1 MNDDNRLLYDIDDE
15 EYENMS
21 EEYENMSEEERAEI
35 SERTMEDALE
45 MMFPDGR
52 DED

>member
-1 MNDDNRLLYDIDDE
+1 MYDIDD
-15 EYENMS
+15 

>member
-1 MNDDNRLLYDIDDE
+1 MNDDNRLLYDIDD
-15 EYENMS
+15 

>member
-1 MNDDNRLLYDIDDE
+1 MNDDNRLLYDIDD
-15 EYENMS
+15 

-45 MMFPDGR
+45 MMFHDGR

>member
-1 MNDDNRLLYDIDDE
+1 MNDDNRLLYDIDD
-15 EYENMS
+15 

-35 SERTMEDALE
+35 SERTMEDALD

>member
-1 MNDDNRLLYDIDDE
+1 MNDDNRLLYDIDD
-15 EYENMS
+15 

-45 MMFPDGR
+45 MMFPDER